1 MNTFSNF
8 YYLYRWI
15 NIDVFVNK
23 DLRLKVSWGNKQTKV
38 KMHLHRTLIDRNRKS
53 GITKPRHE
61 FIKNIEKF
69 ERPWI
74 PWFVSNWYVVWKSLY
89 MLVRKKVLANAKDFI
104 LLHTWQSIDLFAK
117 IVTVNRSLSSQIN
130 VMSTHSDTEYYVF
143 FFIWAFIYMGFPNL
157 KKQIIWINFI
167 PFAFISVGKFLKWHL
182 SLNMLK
188 VLKANSDWNGK

>member
-38 KMHLHRTLIDRNRKS
+38 KMHLHRTLIDRDRKS

-89 MLVRKKVLANAKDFI
+89 MLVRKKFLASVKDFI
-104 LLHTWQSIDLFAK
+104 LLHTWQSLDLFAK
-117 IVTVNRSLSSQIN
+117 IVTVN
-130 VMSTHSDTEYYVF
+130 HSHYLRKYKCDVNTFRYWILCNF
-143 FFIWAFIYMGFPNL
+143 FFIWAYIYMGFPNL

-167 PFAFISVGKFLKWHL
+167 PFAFISVGKFLKWYL

-188 VLKANSDWNGK
+188 VLKAN

>member
-1 MNTFSNF
+1 MNTFPNF

-74 PWFVSNWYVVWKSLY
+74 PWFVSNWYVLWKSLY
-89 MLVRKKVLANAKDFI
+89 MLVRKKYQASVKDFI

-167 PFAFISVGKFLKWHL
+167 PFAFISVGKFLKWYL
-182 SLNMLK
+182 SLNM
-188 VLKANSDWNGK
+188 LKANSDWNGK

>member
-23 DLRLKVSWGNKQTKV
+23 DLRLKVSWGNKQTV
-38 KMHLHRTLIDRNRKS
+38 KMHLHRTLIDRDRKS

-89 MLVRKKVLANAKDFI
+89 MLVRKKFLASVKDFI

-117 IVTVNRSLSSQIN
+117 IVTVNHRIFANKCDVNTFRYWILCI
-130 VMSTHSDTEYYVF
+130 F
-143 FFIWAFIYMGFPNL
+143 FLYEHLFIWDSL
-157 KKQIIWINFI
+157 
-167 PFAFISVGKFLKWHL
+167 ISKSKSFELISSHL
-182 SLNMLK
+182 LSYQWE
-188 VLKANSDWNGK
+188 NS

>member
-38 KMHLHRTLIDRNRKS
+38 KMHLHRTLIDRDRKS

-89 MLVRKKVLANAKDFI
+89 MLVRKKFLASVKDFI
-104 LLHTWQSIDLFAK
+104 LLHTDSDCESQ
-117 IVTVNRSLSSQIN
+117 SLSSQIN
-130 VMSTHSDTEYYVF
+130 VMSTHSDTEYFVF
-143 FFIWAFIYMGFPNL
+143 FFLYEHLFIWDSL
-157 KKQIIWINFI
+157 
-167 PFAFISVGKFLKWHL
+167 ISKSKSFELISSHL
-182 SLNMLK
+182 LSYQWE
-188 VLKANSDWNGK
+188 NS

>member
-23 DLRLKVSWGNKQTKV
+23 DLRLKISWGNKQTKV
-38 KMHLHRTLIDRNRKS
+38 KMHLHRTGTDRDRKS

-89 MLVRKKVLANAKDFI
+89 MLVRKKFLASVKDFI
-104 LLHTWQSIDLFAK
+104 LLHTWQSID
-117 IVTVNRSLSSQIN
+117 IDCDVNTFRYWILCI
-130 VMSTHSDTEYYVF
+130 F
-143 FFIWAFIYMGFPNL
+143 FLYEHLFIWDSL
-157 KKQIIWINFI
+157 
-167 PFAFISVGKFLKWHL
+167 ISKSKSFELISSHL
-182 SLNMLK
+182 LS
-188 VLKANSDWNGK
+188 

>member
-38 KMHLHRTLIDRNRKS
+38 KMHLHRTLIDRDRKS

-89 MLVRKKVLANAKDFI
+89 MLVRKKFPASVKDFI

-117 IVTVNRSLSSQIN
+117 IVTVN
-130 VMSTHSDTEYYVF
+130 HSIFANKCDVNTFRY
-143 FFIWAFIYMGFPNL
+143 
-157 KKQIIWINFI
+157 WI
-167 PFAFISVGKFLKWHL
+167 
-182 SLNMLK
+182 
-188 VLKANSDWNGK
+188 

>member
-1 MNTFSNF
+1 MWKKWNCIFRFKQIGIYACHLTEYAPNVIYHWNINYDMNTFSNF

-38 KMHLHRTLIDRNRKS
+38 KMHVHRTLIDRDRKS

-89 MLVRKKVLANAKDFI
+89 MLVRKKFRASVKDFI

-117 IVTVNRSLSSQIN
+117 IVTVN
-130 VMSTHSDTEYYVF
+130 HSHY
-143 FFIWAFIYMGFPNL
+143 L
-157 KKQIIWINFI
+157 RK
-167 PFAFISVGKFLKWHL
+167 
-182 SLNMLK
+182 
-188 VLKANSDWNGK
+188 